1 MGSEV
6 KAKRYTGSPP
16 TSVQEIPLFMERAR
30 HIKPPGVILSLVE
43 VMLLHGAVKEIDW
56 HAVV

>member
-43 VMLLHGAVKEIDW
+43 VMLLHGAVKEID
-56 HAVV
+56 